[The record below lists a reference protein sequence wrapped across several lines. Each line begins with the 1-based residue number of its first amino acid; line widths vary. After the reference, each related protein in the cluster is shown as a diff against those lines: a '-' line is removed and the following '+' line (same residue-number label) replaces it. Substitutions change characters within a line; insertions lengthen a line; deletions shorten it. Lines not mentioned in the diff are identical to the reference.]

1 MILFI
6 IYYLYYS
13 LQKVN
18 IMNNY
23 ILIDNSYYT
32 FYRYYALINWFK
44 LAYPDEDQNEIHNN
58 EIFIE
63 KFKKIYIDK
72 IKEIPRKLKINK
84 QNYTIIAAFDCSRK
98 NIWRNQYYDNYKT
111 NRVQDENF
119 MGSKFFEIGKKILL
133 DENIMTIEYDKL
145 EADDCIAILSKEL
158 INNKNSVINNIYI
171 IANDMDYLQLCC
183 ENIKVLNLK
192 YNYLNENKN
201 STKNNKC
208 DLFCKIVLG
217 DKSDNIN
224 GLFKRCSRDKAIEYF
239 NNIDL
244 FIEKIKKENL
254 YDMYLN
260 NKKIIDFDEIP
271 SDLYNNFKLYLKNK
285 NII

>member
-1 MILFI
+1 
-6 IYYLYYS
+6 
-13 LQKVN
+13 
-18 IMNNY
+18 MNNY

-63 KFKKIYIDK
+63 KFKKIFIDK
-72 IKEIPRKLKINK
+72 IKEIPKKLKINK

-111 NRVQDENF
+111 NRVQDDNF

-158 INNKNSVINNIYI
+158 INNKNLVINNIYI

-224 GLFKRCSRDKAIEYF
+224 GLFKRCSRGKAIEYF

-254 YDMYLN
+254 YDIYVN

-271 SDLYNNFKLYLKNK
+271 SDLYNDFKLYLKNK